1 MVKKTIYICVAV
13 VLSVGFYVL
22 GLYTHRQAVINN
34 NTYTTTNSS
43 PNFVT
48 EKQPYMD
55 FAYDQCI
62 KTGNVPDDS
71 SCFYKLNNST
81 IAEANTLAEKIISG
95 TPKGKIKD
103 EIVAEYFKD
112 RNSYILGV
120 QDNIG
125 NYLDNFCGLDSM
137 RIYGVADL
145 DYMSEEESACRYYHA
160 DQYLDLLKYLDQSRT
175 QWGG

>member
-62 KTGNVPDDS
+62 KLDVPDDY
-71 SCFYKLNNST
+71 SCFYKLNNSIT
-81 IAEANTLAEKIISG
+81 AEASALAQKIMDD
-95 TPKGKIKD
+95 TPKGKIPDK
-103 EIVAEYFKD
+103 EVADYFES
-112 RNSYILGV
+112 RNAYIQGI
-120 QDNIG
+120 QQNIG
-125 NYLDNFCGLDSM
+125 AYQNNFCGLDSM
-137 RIYGVADL
+137 RMYGYADVT
-145 DYMSEEESACRYYHA
+145 YMEEEESACRYYYA
-160 DQYLDLLKYLDQSRT
+160 VQYLDLLKYLEQDGVKL
-175 QWGG
+175 GG